1 MTDSERGPSGLVEEE
16 RLVAIGMEVVM
27 GILDEHEGKPN
38 LEAIRRRSDT
48 LLAHTLTGR
57 PPMDYDTELLQA
69 VEHDV
74 PTLCDEVKRLRD
86 ALSASL
92 ERERRQKDALGLI
105 LETVRASAKVHDH
118 SAFPLL
124 ERAAKEALDDD
135 KGDA

>member
-92 ERERRQKDALGLI
+92 ERERRQKEILGWALPPLRWA
-105 LETVRASAKVHDH
+105 LEYGCFDDYDLRNRARHALD
-118 SAFPLL
+118 
-124 ERAAKEALDDD
+124 AAKEEA
-135 KGDA
+135 